1 MFDLVY
7 SNSHILIGAP
17 FFCLGGR
24 CSKDAPRLQ
33 KEQKFQFYA
42 LLGKDSKMPIVKN
55 SPRLYQSS
63 RGGNPSKRDTVDLE
77 RKTP

>member
-1 MFDLVY
+1 MY
-7 SNSHILIGAP
+7 SLKYVRFGVLKFSYNDRCP

-42 LLGKDSKMPIVKN
+42 LLGKDSKMPKVKLSETLSIVK
-55 SPRLYQSS
+55 RRQS
-63 RGGNPSKRDTVDLE
+63 KE
-77 RKTP
+77 A